1 MLTGLL
7 SFSGSL
13 AIMTDISS
21 FTTCISLSNQ
31 PCMTRLALI
40 GSDPDENN

>member
-13 AIMTDISS
+13 ANMTDISS
-21 FTTCISLSNQ
+21 FPTCISLNNQ
-31 PCMTRLALI
+31 PCMTRPALI
-40 GSDPDENN
+40 GLNPDGNN